1 MWIGEIAR
9 SGVTRQTVHVRS
21 ASLCAAIVLHAY
33 DIGEAD
39 RLCVLLTRSY
49 GKIAARAYGVR
60 QCASRMG
67 GVVLPLHH
75 IDVSL
80 HAGRSGWCIREARLV
95 RACTN
100 PQPVRLQE
108 GMEILMLLLED
119 EEPVPEIFTLVAEFV
134 SMCPTT
140 LIPFTMKLLHM
151 MGVLPTSEEDER
163 FRALSSRGRNF
174 VRCCA
179 RPTLLQYLES
189 VFPHD
194 DDSLP
199 EFYDAVLRDQLPR
212 PLRSASVV
220 SVLCPLQ

>member
-1 MWIGEIAR
+1 MAVGR
-9 SGVTRQTVHVRS
+9 MSM
-21 ASLCAAIVLHAY
+21 CAAIVLHAY

-39 RLCVLLTRSY
+39 RLCMLLTRTY

-60 QCASRMG
+60 QCTSRMG

-100 PQPVRLQE
+100 PQPVRLQQ

-119 EEPVPEIFTLVAEFV
+119 EEPVPEIFTLAEEFV
-134 SMCPTT
+134 SMYPAT
-140 LIPFTMKLLHM
+140 LVPFTVKLLHT
-151 MGVLPTSEEDER
+151 MGVLPTSNEDER
-163 FRALSSRGRNF
+163 FRTLSPCGQNF
-174 VRCCA
+174 VRCCT
-179 RPTLLQYLES
+179 RPGSLRNLES

-194 DDSLP
+194 EQSLLG
-199 EFYDAVLRDQLPR
+199 FCDAVLYDQLPR
-212 PLRSASVV
+212 PLHSALVAS
-220 SVLCPLQ
+220 SLCLLQ